1 VGKNATTSQMETAL
15 QQAFNAL
22 SVASILLLV
31 GLGLAITFG
40 LMRVINMAHGE
51 FIMAGAYMT
60 FLCGQIFKTNP
71 NLAFIV
77 AIPVAFAVTAALGY
91 LLETTVISRLYGR
104 PLDTLLATWGISL
117 ILQQAARSLF
127 GAQNVDVTSPTYLEG
142 QWTLGPV
149 TMPIL
154 RLFIIALAI
163 VCVIGTA
170 FFLYK
175 TAWGRRIQAVMQNR
189 EMASC
194 LGISTRKVDAI
205 AFSLGSGLAGI
216 AGCAVAL
223 LGSIGSS
230 TGTNYIV
237 DAFMTVVLGGVGT
250 VMGTVAGAIG
260 IGALGTGWE
269 TVTSASLGKVLAFIC
284 VIAFLQWKPA
294 GIIATK
300 SRALD

>member
-1 VGKNATTSQMETAL
+1 MEIAL
-15 QQAFNAL
+15 QQGFNAL

-51 FIMAGAYMT
+51 FIMVGAYMT
-60 FLCGQIFKTNP
+60 FGCAQIFKSNP
-71 NLAFIV
+71 NLSFFV
-77 AIPVAFAVTAALGY
+77 AIPVAFLVTAALGW

-104 PLDTLLATWGISL
+104 PLDTLLATWGVSL
-117 ILQQAARSLF
+117 ILQQAARSIF
-127 GAQNVDVTSPTYLEG
+127 GAQNVDVTAPAVLSG
-142 QWTLGPV
+142 QLTVGTL
-149 TMPIL
+149 TMPYL
-154 RLFIIALAI
+154 RLFIIALSI
-163 VCVIGTA
+163 FCVAGTA

-175 TAWGRRIQAVMQNR
+175 TQWGQRIQAVMQNR
-189 EMASC
+189 EMAAC
-194 LGISTRKVDAI
+194 LGISTRKVDAL

-223 LGSIGSS
+223 LGSIGSA
-230 TGTNYIV
+230 TGNNYIV
-237 DAFMTVVLGGVGT
+237 DAFMTVVLGGVGSIA
-250 VMGTVAGAIG
+250 GTVAGAIG

-269 TVTSASLGKVLAFIC
+269 TVTNASLGKVLAFIC

-294 GIIATK
+294 GLVAAK

>member
-1 VGKNATTSQMETAL
+1 MDTFL
-15 QQAFNAL
+15 QLSFNAL

-60 FLCGQIFKTNP
+60 YLCGQIFKSVP
-71 NLAFIV
+71 GLAFII
-77 AIPVAFAVTAALGY
+77 AIPVAFGVTFGMGW
-91 LLETTVISRLYGR
+91 LLESTVIRRLYGR

-117 ILQQAARSLF
+117 ILQQAARSIF
-127 GAQNVDVTSPTYLEG
+127 GSQNVDVAAPTWLDG
-142 QWTLGPV
+142 QLTLGPV
-149 TMPIL
+149 TMPFL
-154 RLFIIALAI
+154 RLFIMVLAL
-163 VCVIGTA
+163 VCVLATA

-175 TAWGRRIQAVMQNR
+175 TPWGRRIQAVMQNR
-189 EMASC
+189 DMAAC
-194 LGISTRKVDAI
+194 LGISTRKVDAL
-205 AFSLGSGLAGI
+205 AFSLGSGLAGV

-223 LGSIGSS
+223 LGSIGSA

-237 DAFMTVVLGGVGT
+237 DAFMTDVLGGVGT
-250 VMGTVAGAIG
+250 VLGTVAGAAG

-269 TVTSASLGKVLAFIC
+269 TFTNASLGKVLAFVC

-294 GIIATK
+294 GMIAVK

>member
-1 VGKNATTSQMETAL
+1 METAL
-15 QQAFNAL
+15 QQGFNAL

-60 FLCGQIFKTNP
+60 FGCGQLFKSNP
-71 NLAFIV
+71 NLAFLL
-77 AIPVAFAVTAALGY
+77 ALPVAFAVTAALGW

-127 GAQNVDVTSPTYLEG
+127 GAQNVDVTTPTWLEG
-142 QWTLGPV
+142 QFTLGPV

-154 RLFIIALAI
+154 RLFIIILAI
-163 VCVIGTA
+163 VCVAGTA
-170 FFLYK
+170 WFLYK
-175 TAWGRRIQAVMQNR
+175 TPWGRRIQAVMQNR
-189 EMASC
+189 PMASC

-205 AFSLGSGLAGI
+205 AFSLGSGLAGV

-250 VMGTVAGAIG
+250 VMGTVAGAVG

-269 TVTSASLGKVLAFIC
+269 TVTNASLGKVLAFIC

-294 GIIATK
+294 GIIAVK

>member
-1 VGKNATTSQMETAL
+1 METLL
-15 QQAFNAL
+15 QGAFNAL

-51 FIMAGAYMT
+51 FIMTGAYMT
-60 FLCGQIFKTNP
+60 FLMNRLFQKAPPALFGIYF
-71 NLAFIV
+71 LL
-77 AIPVAFAVTAALGY
+77 AIPVAFGVTALMGY
-91 LLETTVISRLYGR
+91 VLETTVIRRLYGR
-104 PLDTLLATWGISL
+104 PLDTLLATWGVSL

-127 GAQNVDVTSPTYLEG
+127 GAANVDVTAPAWLDG
-142 QWTLGPV
+142 QLNIGPV
-149 TMPIL
+149 TMPYL
-154 RLFIIALAI
+154 RLFIMLLAAL
-163 VCVIGTA
+163 CVAATA
-170 FFLYK
+170 FFLLK
-175 TAWGRRIQAVMQNR
+175 TKWGRRIQAVMQNR
-189 EMASC
+189 DMAAC
-194 LGISTRKVDAI
+194 LGISTRRVDAL
-205 AFSLGSGLAGI
+205 AFSLGSGLAGV

-223 LGSIGSS
+223 LGSIGSA

-250 VMGTVAGAIG
+250 VAGTVAGALG

-269 TVTSASLGKVLAFIC
+269 TFTNASLGKVLAFAC

-294 GIIATK
+294 GLIAVK

>member
-1 VGKNATTSQMETAL
+1 
-15 QQAFNAL
+15 
-22 SVASILLLV
+22 
-31 GLGLAITFG
+31 
-40 LMRVINMAHGE
+40 MRVINMAHGE

-60 FLCGQIFKTNP
+60 FLCGQILKSNP
-71 NLAFIV
+71 NLAFII
-77 AIPVAFAVTAALGY
+77 AIPVAFGVTALLGW

-117 ILQQAARSLF
+117 ILQQAARSIF
-127 GAQNVDVTSPTYLEG
+127 GSQNVDVTSPTWLEG
-142 QWTLGPV
+142 QWAVGPV
-149 TMPIL
+149 TMPFL
-154 RLFIIALAI
+154 RLFIIALAV
-163 VCVIGTA
+163 VCVLGTA
-170 FFLYK
+170 WFLYK
-175 TAWGRRIQAVMQNR
+175 TSWGRRIQAVMQNR
-189 EMASC
+189 DMAAC
-194 LGISTRKVDAI
+194 LGISTRRVDAI
-205 AFSLGSGLAGI
+205 AFSLGSGLAGV

-250 VMGTVAGAIG
+250 VPGTVAGAIG

-294 GIIATK
+294 GIVAVK

>member
-1 VGKNATTSQMETAL
+1 METLL
-15 QQAFNAL
+15 QQGFNAL

-51 FIMAGAYMT
+51 FIMAGAYT
-60 FLCGQIFKTNP
+60 AFLCGQLFKTSP
-71 NLAFIV
+71 DLAFLV
-77 AIPVAFAVTAALGY
+77 ALPAAFVATFGMGY
-91 LLETTVISRLYGR
+91 LLENTVISRLYGR

-117 ILQQAARSLF
+117 VLQQAARSIF
-127 GAQNVDVTSPTYLEG
+127 GAQNVDVVAPSFLGGQLEIG
-142 QWTLGPV
+142 GVTLPV
-149 TMPIL
+149 L
-154 RLFIIALAI
+154 RLFIIGLAL
-163 VCVIGTA
+163 VCVGATA
-170 FFLYK
+170 WFLYK
-175 TAWGRRIQAVMQNR
+175 TLWGRRIQAVMQNR

-194 LGISTRKVDAI
+194 LGISTRRVDAL

-216 AGCAVAL
+216 AGCGVAL
-223 LGSIGSS
+223 LGSIGST

-250 VMGTVAGAIG
+250 VLGTVAGAVG
-260 IGALGTGWE
+260 IGVLNTGWE
-269 TVTSASLGKVLAFIC
+269 NFTNASLGKVLAFLC

-294 GIIATK
+294 GFIAVK

>member
-1 VGKNATTSQMETAL
+1 MGKTPPIPKMETAL
-15 QQAFNAL
+15 QQGFNAL

-77 AIPVAFAVTAALGY
+77 AIPVAFAVTAALGW

-127 GAQNVDVTSPTYLEG
+127 GAQNVDVTSPTWLEG

-149 TMPIL
+149 TMPYL
-154 RLFIIALAI
+154 RLFIIALSI

-170 FFLYK
+170 LFLYK

-269 TVTSASLGKVLAFIC
+269 TVTNASLGKVLAFLC

-294 GIIATK
+294 GIIAAK

>member
-1 VGKNATTSQMETAL
+1 METAL

-60 FLCGQIFKTNP
+60 FMCGQIFKTNP

-77 AIPVAFAVTAALGY
+77 AIPVAFAVTAALGW

-142 QWTLGPV
+142 QWTLGLV
-149 TMPIL
+149 TMPVL
-154 RLFIIALAI
+154 RLFIIALS
-163 VCVIGTA
+163 VFCVIGTA

-175 TAWGRRIQAVMQNR
+175 TAWGRRIQATMQNR

-194 LGISTRKVDAI
+194 LGISTRKVDAV

-284 VIAFLQWKPA
+284 VIAFLQWKPS